1 MSDRIAQAGLALL
14 AALLIGAG
22 LMAVGGPEEAR
33 RQRRDDDRLST
44 IIQLS
49 GCFSRL
55 DRAEFDALPPQV
67 TARTP
72 CVSELGWSDPQT
84 SEPYRFQRGEGDSFS
99 VCATFEKPDS
109 LRRFTGDR
117 EVNPATGCVSGQW
130 KGKGEIHP
138 MDQFI
143 VKPD

>member
-14 AALLIGAG
+14 ATLLIGAG

-33 RQRRDDDRLST
+33 RQRRDDDRHQA
-44 IIQLS
+44 IFQLAR
-49 GCFSRL
+49 CFAGL
-55 DRAEFDALPPQV
+55 DKAEFDSLPPQV
-67 TARTP
+67 AASTP
-72 CVSELGWSDPQT
+72 CVTIYGWSDPQT
-84 SEPYRFQRGEGDSFS
+84 AEPYRFQREDDGSFS

-109 LRRFTGDR
+109 LRRDR
-117 EVNPATGCVSGQW
+117 SEPTLDPATGCVSGQW